1 MKYAIIAAGEGSRL
15 MQEGVQLPKPL
26 VRVGGEH
33 LVDRLIRIFL
43 ANKADEIVVICNEQM
58 TDVAAHLKD
67 VQRNG
72 LAGKSVPL
80 RLIVKRTPSSMHSLY
95 ELSPYLHASPFVL
108 TTVDTVFKEDEFAL
122 FVNSMNTALEAG
134 DNGMMA
140 VTDFVDDEK
149 PLYVQTENPPY
160 ISGFYDEPAP
170 NCHYISAGIYGLTP
184 QCLPVL
190 RACIE
195 RGESRMRNFQRAL
208 IANGMKLKAYVM
220 GKVLDI
226 DHVSDIN
233 KAEKFLYEQRN
244 CHL

>member
-140 VTDFVDDEK
+140 VTDFVDDGWHLWLNSPMLACVEGLHWAWRK
-149 PLYVQTENPPY
+149 PYAQFP
-160 ISGFYDEPAP
+160 
-170 NCHYISAGIYGLTP
+170 AGIDCQWSEIKGLCYGQSVRRRP
-184 QCLPVL
+184 RFRHQQS
-190 RACIE
+190 
-195 RGESRMRNFQRAL
+195 GEIPL
-208 IANGMKLKAYVM
+208 
-220 GKVLDI
+220 
-226 DHVSDIN
+226 
-233 KAEKFLYEQRN
+233 
-244 CHL
+244 